1 MALGLLVGDDTWNV
15 GSPDLLHAFFS
26 TVSVRLEPHGWG
38 SRFPA
43 LMNELY
49 QGELPVSSVETA
61 LSELLLAC
69 RELACL
75 PASRVVWDA
84 DDPLASPDRAQALA
98 GGAPDLSRC
107 FFTEDGRDLFEVVA
121 SALVRLRTQ
130 PAGSLRIVE
139 RVPATAG

>member
-1 MALGLLVGDDTWNV
+1 MSLGLLVGTDTWHV

-26 TVSVRLEPHGWG
+26 TISVRLEPFGWG
-38 SRFPA
+38 TRFPA

-49 QGELPVSSVETA
+49 QGDLPVGSVETA
-61 LSELLLAC
+61 LSELLLAR
-69 RELACL
+69 RELALL

-84 DDPLASPDRAQALA
+84 DDPFAASDRAEALA

-130 PAGSLRIVE
+130 PSGGLRIVD
-139 RVPATAG
+139 RVPA

>member
-1 MALGLLVGDDTWNV
+1 MALGLLVGNETWRV

-38 SRFPA
+38 TRFPA

-49 QGELPVSSVETA
+49 QGELPVGSVETA
-61 LSELLLAC
+61 LSELLLAR

-84 DDPLASPDRAQALA
+84 DDPAAAPERARAMA

-107 FFTEDGRDLFEVVA
+107 FFTDDGRDLFEVVA
-121 SALVRLRTQ
+121 AALVRLRTQ
-130 PAGSLRIVE
+130 PDGGLRIVD
-139 RVPATAG
+139 RVAA